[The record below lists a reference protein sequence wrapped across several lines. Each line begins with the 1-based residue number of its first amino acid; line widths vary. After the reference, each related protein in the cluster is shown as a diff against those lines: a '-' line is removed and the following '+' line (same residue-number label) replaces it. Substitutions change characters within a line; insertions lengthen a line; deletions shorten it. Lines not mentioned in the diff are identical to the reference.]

1 MRKDL
6 IKYTLEHMKR
16 KFGRNAMTI
25 VSIMIGIMA
34 IFVLMSF
41 GQGLQRYTNEQ
52 FQKMGVDKIMIQT
65 KSIGPPGSSPV
76 KFSESDYNFFEK
88 RSEIKEISK
97 LIITTVDIK
106 HTEKDRKKR
115 VYLYGMPTDKTQKLA
130 EETFTFEITSGR
142 EIKKGDD
149 NKIVLGANYQ
159 KENKVFKTPVRL
171 GDKVLVN
178 GETFTVIGFLKEFG
192 NPDDDQSSVITME
205 AAKKLTGRDNYD
217 MMVARLKSAEETDKS
232 AERLTEA
239 YRKHKGQKEGKEDF
253 YIQTFE
259 QLLETF
265 GSIIGILNSILVL
278 IAGISVLVASTNILN
293 TLYTSVYERTKEIGI
308 LKAIG
313 ARNSDIVFIF
323 TFEATVIGIIG
334 GVLGVIVGWALASFG
349 GMITNLIGYG
359 FLKPYF
365 PLSLTIGCIL
375 LSTIIGCISGIMP
388 AINASKMN
396 PVDSLRYE

>member
-25 VSIMIGIMA
+25 VSIMIGITA

-41 GQGLQRYTNEQ
+41 GQGLQKYTNDQ
-52 FQKMGVDKIMIQT
+52 FQKMGVDKIIIQT

-88 RSEIKEISK
+88 RSEIKEIAK
-97 LIITTVDIK
+97 MIVTTVEVK
-106 HTEKDRKKR
+106 HEEKDRKR
-115 VYLYGMPTDKTQKLA
+115 SEYFYGIPTDKTQKLA
-130 EETFTFEITSGR
+130 EETMTFEITEGR
-142 EIKKGDD
+142 DIKKGDD
-149 NKIVLGANYQ
+149 NKIIIGANY
-159 KENKVFKTPVRL
+159 KKDNKVFKNPVRL
-171 GDKVLVN
+171 GDKLIVN

-192 NPDDDQSSVITME
+192 NPDDDQSIATTME
-205 AAKKLTGRDNYD
+205 AAKKITKRDNYD
-217 MMVARLKSAEETDKS
+217 MMVARLKSAENTNITAD
-232 AERLTEA
+232 RLTET

-265 GSIIGILNSILVL
+265 GSIIGVLNAILVL

-313 ARNSDIVFIF
+313 ARNSDIIFIF
-323 TFEATVIGIIG
+323 TFEATVIGFLG
-334 GVLGVIVGWALASFG
+334 GILGVILGWGLASFG
-349 GMITNLIGYG
+349 GIITNLIGFG
-359 FLKPYF
+359 FLRPYF
-365 PLSLTIGCIL
+365 PIWLTIGCML
-375 LSTIIGCISGIMP
+375 LSTVIGCLSGILP
-388 AINASKMN
+388 ALNASKMN